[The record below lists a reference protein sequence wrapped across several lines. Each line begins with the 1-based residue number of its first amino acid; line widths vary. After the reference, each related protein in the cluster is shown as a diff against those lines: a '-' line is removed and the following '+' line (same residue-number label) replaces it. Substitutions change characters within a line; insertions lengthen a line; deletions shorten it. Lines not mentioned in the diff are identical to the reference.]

1 MTDLTELAIECQR
14 EKMKLEKQ
22 VKGLNK
28 WLDLKSEYI
37 EKLEQQNEKL
47 TKQLDIAVKCLK
59 NYKSGTTDKWF
70 AEVALEQIEEL
81 DK

>member
-1 MTDLTELAIECQR
+1 MTREEWRDRAIEHGV
-14 EKMKLEKQ
+14 EIAKLK
-22 VKGLNK
+22 
-28 WLDLKSEYI
+28 
-37 EKLEQQNEKL
+37 
-47 TKQLDIAVKCLK
+47 KQLEIAIKCLK